1 MRDKVVNIHCSPI
14 EFVPECYKT
23 QKTCDKSF
31 NKSFLAFSIF
41 PIDIKLKK
49 CVIIILMILF
59 QYNVF
64 LINIR
69 LNNCVIKLLMI
80 V

>member
-49 CVIIILMILF
+49 CLIIIFDDPFSI
-59 QYNVF
+59 
-64 LINIR
+64 
-69 LNNCVIKLLMI
+69 
-80 V
+80 